1 MLAEA
6 WSARRDG
13 GHRGRARGVQVPLRA
28 GGRQLPPKGTLPA
41 RARPGLAFSRAAPA
55 ARPSALPAAASEV
68 PFLRSAPLCPRGG
81 PHPAAGFASGMCR
94 ARAGVDFLEG
104 SPSRMRERLG
114 AWHHVHNCRSWR
126 ERRGEP
132 RLWSPIEVAQSLS
145 MSPVNTSFTESKLV
159 GAVDAAILVYSALSF
174 YHFTPFS
181 FVNSCGWG
189 FGRLHAL
196 VL

>member
-28 GGRQLPPKGTLPA
+28 GGRQLPSKGILPA
-41 RARPGLAFSRAAPA
+41 RSWPGLASSRAAPV
-55 ARPSALPAAASEV
+55 ARPSAPQAASSEV
-68 PFLRSAPLCPRGG
+68 PLLGSAPCCPRGG

-94 ARAGVDFLEG
+94 ARAGVDFLKG

-114 AWHHVHNCRSWR
+114 AWHHVHILPQL
-126 ERRGEP
+126 EGETRGAQVLDP
-132 RLWSPIEVAQSLS
+132 VEVAQGFS

-174 YHFTPFS
+174 YHVTPFS
-181 FVNSCGWG
+181 FINSCGTLG
-189 FGRLHAL
+189 ASMP
-196 VL
+196 